1 MSGSDR
7 AALGNEVRGGSPAAP
22 GGERASDA
30 GSALGRAVGYLAR
43 RPGLA
48 FGLGIVIVLAVG
60 AVLASVLAPFP
71 GDAANDTNLLG
82 ALLPPGG
89 AHPLGTDLAGRDVWS
104 RILFG
109 IRISVGVS
117 VVVIVA
123 SLLVGVPIGL
133 LAGAVGGKLD
143 DLLMRIVD
151 VFLAFPS
158 LLLALAI
165 AATLGPS
172 MEHAAIAIVVSWWP
186 WYARLMRGEAAAIRG
201 RAYVEAALLL
211 GIPRWRVALR
221 HILPNAIGPIIV
233 QASLDLG
240 GVILTFAALSFLGL
254 GAQDPTP
261 EWGLMV
267 EQGRTLTS
275 TQPWV
280 AIFPGAAIMVAA
292 LAFTLL
298 GEGLRERLDPKGLAR
313 S

>member
-1 MSGSDR
+1 MSGSDGVAGSADLR
-7 AALGNEVRGGSPAAP
+7 RGSPAAP
-22 GGERASDA
+22 GGARASAA
-30 GSALGRAVGYLAR
+30 GGLGRAIGYLAR

-48 FGLGIVIVLAVG
+48 FGLGIVIVLAAG
-60 AVLASVLAPFP
+60 AVLAPVLAPFP
-71 GDAANDTNLLG
+71 GDAGNNTNLL
-82 ALLPPGG
+82 ASLLPPGG
-89 AHPLGTDLAGRDVWS
+89 VHPLGTDLAGRDVWS

-133 LAGAVGGKLD
+133 FAGAVGGKLD

-165 AATLGPS
+165 SATLGPS
-172 MEHAAIAIVVSWWP
+172 MEHAAIAIIVSWWP

-280 AIFPGAAIMVAA
+280 ALFPGAAIMIAA

>member
-1 MSGSDR
+1 
-7 AALGNEVRGGSPAAP
+7 
-22 GGERASDA
+22 
-30 GSALGRAVGYLAR
+30 
-43 RPGLA
+43 
-48 FGLGIVIVLAVG
+48 VLAP
-60 AVLASVLAPFP
+60 VLAPFP
-71 GDAANDTNLLG
+71 GDAGSDTNLMATLQ
-82 ALLPPGG
+82 PPGG

-109 IRISVGVS
+109 IRISIGVS

-123 SLLVGVPIGL
+123 SLLVGIPVGL
-133 LAGAVGGKLD
+133 FAGAVGGKLD
-143 DLLMRIVD
+143 DLLMRTVD
-151 VFLAFPS
+151 IFLAFPS

-165 AATLGPS
+165 TATLGAS
-172 MEHAAIAIVVSWWP
+172 LEHAAIAIVISWWP

-201 RAYVEAALLL
+201 RAYVEASLLL
-211 GIPRWRVALR
+211 GIARWRVALR
-221 HILPNAIGPIIV
+221 HILPNSIGPVIV

-280 AIFPGAAIMVAA
+280 ALFPGAAIMVAA

-298 GEGLRERLDPKGLAR
+298 GEGLRERLDPKGQAR
-313 S
+313 A

>member
-1 MSGSDR
+1 VS
-7 AALGNEVRGGSPAAP
+7 AALAAP
-22 GGERASDA
+22 GRA
-30 GSALGRAVGYLAR
+30 LRYVAV

-48 FGLGIVIVLAVG
+48 IGLSIVAILAMG
-60 AVLASVLAPFP
+60 AILAPLLAPFP
-71 GDAANDTNLLG
+71 GDAGNDTNLL
-82 ALLPPGG
+82 ATLQPPGG
-89 AHPLGTDLAGRDVWS
+89 VHPLGTDLAGRDVWS

-109 IRISVGVS
+109 VRISVGVS
-117 VVVIVA
+117 VVIIVA
-123 SLLVGVPIGL
+123 ALAVGVPVGL
-133 LAGAVGGKLD
+133 FAGAAGGALD
-143 DLLMRIVD
+143 ALLMRIVD
-151 VFLAFPS
+151 IFLAFPS

-201 RAYVEAALLL
+201 RAYVEAARLL
-211 GIPRWRVALR
+211 GIAPWRVTLR
-221 HILPNAIGPIIV
+221 HILPNAIGPVIV
-233 QASLDLG
+233 QSSLDLG

-280 AIFPGAAIMVAA
+280 ALFPGAAIMVAA

-298 GEGLRERLDPKGLAR
+298 GEGLRERLDPKGVAR
-313 S
+313 P

>member
-1 MSGSDR
+1 MS
-7 AALGNEVRGGSPAAP
+7 AATRVAGLGPAA
-22 GGERASDA
+22 AF
-30 GSALGRAVGYLAR
+30 GRAMRYVAH

-48 FGLGIVIVLAVG
+48 ISLGIVLVLAGG
-60 AVLASVLAPFP
+60 AILAPVIAPFP
-71 GDAANDTNLLG
+71 GDAGNDTNLL
-82 ALLPPGG
+82 ASLQPPGG
-89 AHPLGTDLAGRDVWS
+89 THPLGTDLAGRDVWS
-104 RILFG
+104 RVLFG

-123 SLLVGVPIGL
+123 SLLLGIPVGLI
-133 LAGAVGGKLD
+133 AVAAGGKLD

-201 RAYVEAALLL
+201 RAYVEAARLL
-211 GIPRWRVALR
+211 GIASWRVALR
-221 HILPNAIGPIIV
+221 HILPNSIGPVVV

-254 GAQDPTP
+254 GAQDPTS

-275 TQPWV
+275 THPWV
-280 AIFPGAAIMVAA
+280 ALFPGAAIMVAA

-298 GEGLRERLDPKGLAR
+298 GEGLRERLDPKGQAR
-313 S
+313 V

>member
-1 MSGSDR
+1 VIR
-7 AALGNEVRGGSPAAP
+7 YV
-22 GGERASDA
+22 
-30 GSALGRAVGYLAR
+30 VR
-43 RPGLA
+43 RPGLLI
-48 FGLGIVIVLAVG
+48 GLTILVVLVIA
-60 AVLASVLAPFP
+60 AVLAPSLAPFP
-71 GDAANDTNLLG
+71 GDAGNDTNLLET
-82 ALLPPGG
+82 LRRPGG
-89 AHPLGTDLAGRDVWS
+89 LHPMGTDLAGRDVWS
-104 RILFG
+104 RVLFG
-109 IRISVGVS
+109 VRVSVGVS
-117 VVVIVA
+117 LAVIA
-123 SLLVGVPIGL
+123 AALLVGIPIGL
-133 LAGAVGGKLD
+133 LAGAVGGLVD

-186 WYARLMRGEAAAIRG
+186 WYARLMRGEAAAISG
-201 RAYVEAALLL
+201 RAYVEAAHLL
-211 GIPRWRVALR
+211 GVPAWRVAVR
-221 HILPNAIGPIIV
+221 HILPNAIGPVIV

-267 EQGRTLTS
+267 EQGRSLTS

-280 AIFPGAAIMVAA
+280 ALFPGAAIMVAA

-298 GEGLRERLDPKGLAR
+298 GEGLRERLDPKGRAR
-313 S
+313 P

>member
-1 MSGSDR
+1 MSSATD
-7 AALGNEVRGGSPAAP
+7 LGRE
-22 GGERASDA
+22 A
-30 GSALGRAVGYLAR
+30 GSRDQGDVAQGSVVRRVLLYVVR

-48 FGLGIVIVLAVG
+48 IALAIVVILAVG
-60 AVLASVLAPFP
+60 AILAPVLAPFP
-71 GDAANDTNLLG
+71 GDAGSETNLLG
-82 ALLPPGG
+82 GLQPPGG
-89 AHPLGTDLAGRDVWS
+89 AHAFGTDLAGRDVWS
-104 RILFG
+104 RVLFG
-109 IRISVGVS
+109 IRISVGIS
-117 VVVIVA
+117 IVVIGA
-123 SLLVGVPIGL
+123 SLLIGVPVGL
-133 LAGAVGGKLD
+133 IAGTAGGKTD

-165 AATLGPS
+165 TATLGAS
-172 MEHAAIAIVVSWWP
+172 LEHAAIAIAASWWP

-201 RAYVEAALLL
+201 RAYVEAASLL
-211 GIPRWRVALR
+211 GIARWRVALR
-221 HILPNAIGPIIV
+221 HILPNSIGPVIV
-233 QASLDLG
+233 QSSLDLA

-280 AIFPGAAIMVAA
+280 AIFPGAAIMLAA

-298 GEGLRERLDPKGLAR
+298 GEGLRERLDPKGQTR
-313 S
+313 R

>member
-1 MSGSDR
+1 VLR
-7 AALGNEVRGGSPAAP
+7 YIV
-22 GGERASDA
+22 
-30 GSALGRAVGYLAR
+30 R

-48 FGLGIVIVLAVG
+48 IGLAIVVVLAAG
-60 AVLASVLAPFP
+60 AILAPMLAPFP
-71 GDAANDTNLLG
+71 GDAGNDTNLLA
-82 ALLPPGG
+82 ALQPPGG

-104 RILFG
+104 RVLFG

-117 VVVIVA
+117 VGVIAA
-123 SLLVGVPIGL
+123 SLVVGIPVGL
-133 LAGAVGGKLD
+133 IAGAVGGKID

-165 AATLGPS
+165 TATLGPS

-201 RAYVEAALLL
+201 RAYVEAATLL
-211 GIPRWRVALR
+211 GIAPWRVALR
-221 HILPNAIGPIIV
+221 HILPNAIGPVIV

-254 GAQDPTP
+254 GAQDPTS

-280 AIFPGAAIMVAA
+280 ALFPGAAIMVAA
-292 LAFTLL
+292 LSFTLL

-313 S
+313 P

>member
-1 MSGSDR
+1 MSGSEGAVGDSD
-7 AALGNEVRGGSPAAP
+7 VRGGSPAP

-30 GSALGRAVGYLAR
+30 GSALGRTIGYLAR

-60 AVLASVLAPFP
+60 AVLASLLAPFP
-71 GDAANDTNLLG
+71 GDAGNDTNLLG

-133 LAGAVGGKLD
+133 FAGAVGGKLD

-172 MEHAAIAIVVSWWP
+172 LEHAAIAIVVSWWP

>member
-1 MSGSDR
+1 MSGSGG
-7 AALGNEVRGGSPAAP
+7 AADSTGAHRGGLTAP
-22 GGERASDA
+22 GGVGASAA
-30 GSALGRAVGYLAR
+30 GSALDRVIGYVVR

-48 FGLGIVIVLAVG
+48 VGLAIVIVLAVG
-60 AVLASVLAPFP
+60 AVLAPLLAPFP
-71 GDAANDTNLLG
+71 GDAGNDTNLLA
-82 ALLPPGG
+82 ALQPPGG
-89 AHPLGTDLAGRDVWS
+89 LHPLGTDLAGRDIWS
-104 RILFG
+104 RVLFG

-117 VVVIVA
+117 VAVIVA
-123 SLLVGVPIGL
+123 SLLVGVPVGL
-133 LAGAVGGKLD
+133 FAGAAGGKLD

-151 VFLAFPS
+151 IFLAFPS

-221 HILPNAIGPIIV
+221 HILPNAIGPVIV

-280 AIFPGAAIMVAA
+280 ALFPGVAIMIAA

-313 S
+313 P

>member
-1 MSGSDR
+1 MSGSGGPVGSTG
-7 AALGNEVRGGSPAAP
+7 ALRGDSTAP
-22 GGERASDA
+22 GGVRATAA
-30 GSALGRAVGYLAR
+30 GSALGRVLGYVVR

-48 FGLGIVIVLAVG
+48 VGLAIVIVLAVG
-60 AVLASVLAPFP
+60 AVLAPLLAPFP
-71 GDAANDTNLLG
+71 GDAGNDTNLMA
-82 ALLPPGG
+82 ALEPPGG
-89 AHPLGTDLAGRDVWS
+89 LHPLGSDLAGRDIWS
-104 RILFG
+104 RVLFG

-117 VVVIVA
+117 VAVIVA
-123 SLLVGVPIGL
+123 SLVVGVPVGL
-133 LAGAVGGKLD
+133 FAGAAGGKLD

-151 VFLAFPS
+151 IFLAFPS

-201 RAYVEAALLL
+201 RAYVEGALLL
-211 GIPRWRVALR
+211 GVAPWRVALR
-221 HILPNAIGPIIV
+221 HILPNAIGPVIV

-280 AIFPGAAIMVAA
+280 ALFPGAAIMIAA

-313 S
+313 P